1 MNDPQAVS
9 FGPLNAVAFSPEKP
23 QWLVVFCHGY
33 GASGTDLVGLAE
45 AIEEVAPEVAGRM
58 EFLFPEAPIDMA
70 QWGIPGG
77 RAWWPINMQR
87 LLSLTQAGSLLELVD
102 EVPPGIDEAA
112 RQLQSGIKARLKAL
126 DLPEDRLILGG
137 FSQGAMVSTHL
148 TLTGALQPR
157 WLVLFS
163 GALICRPVWTEYL
176 ASHPDLGQ
184 KLNVF
189 QSHGKY
195 DPVLPFAGAQMLGQL
210 LESSGIPLDFWA
222 FGGQHEIPGGV
233 IEKLAKRFESLD
245 Q

>member
-102 EVPPGIDEAA
+102 EVPPGIEEAA
-112 RQLQSGIKARLKAL
+112 QQLQSGIKARLKAL
-126 DLPEDRLILGG
+126 DLPGDRLILGA
-137 FSQGAMVSTHL
+137 FLKEPWS
-148 TLTGALQPR
+148 
-157 WLVLFS
+157 
-163 GALICRPVWTEYL
+163 
-176 ASHPDLGQ
+176 
-184 KLNVF
+184 
-189 QSHGKY
+189 
-195 DPVLPFAGAQMLGQL
+195 LP
-210 LESSGIPLDFWA
+210 I
-222 FGGQHEIPGGV
+222 
-233 IEKLAKRFESLD
+233 
-245 Q
+245 